1 MQRYILPLLLFLV
14 LLAPASSS
22 AAASPRPRIPLGAKV
37 ATVKKPTHVTHA
49 GDGSGRLFI
58 TEQEG
63 RIVIVKDG
71 VLLSAPFLDIRD
83 RVSCCGER
91 GLLSAA
97 FPPAYRGKQYFYV
110 NYTDH
115 AGDTKVARYRVT
127 KDADRADPASEE
139 IVLTVQQPYA
149 NHNGGQLAFGP
160 DGNLYIGMGDGGSG
174 NDPHGYGQ
182 KMSTLL
188 GKLLRIDVESGGR
201 PYAVPLSNPF
211 VGKKEVRPEIWASG
225 LRNPWRFS
233 FDRAAGDLFIADV
246 GQNRF
251 EEVNVQ
257 PASST
262 GGENYGWN
270 ILEGSHCFRSKTCDS
285 AGLVPPAAEYD
296 HDQGCSVTGG
306 MVYRGKAL
314 PHLQGAYVYG
324 DYCSGRIWGM
334 RRESGRWTTTELAD
348 TRLSISTFGE
358 DEAGE
363 VYVADHGKGGIYR
376 LKDIVGPG
384 R

>member
-1 MQRYILPLLLFLV
+1 MQGILLSLLLV
-14 LLAPASSS
+14 LLVPAASS
-22 AAASPRPRIPLGAKV
+22 AADAPGLRIAPGAKV

-49 GDGSGRLFI
+49 ADGSGRLFI

-71 VLLSAPFLDIRD
+71 VLLSDPFLDIRG

-91 GLLSAA
+91 GLLSVA
-97 FPPAYRGKQYFYV
+97 FPPAFREKRYFYV
-110 NYTDH
+110 NYTDT
-115 AGDTKVARYRVT
+115 AGDTKVARYRLT
-127 KDADRADPASEE
+127 KDGDRADPGSEE

-160 DGNLYIGMGDGGSG
+160 DGYLYIGMGDGGSA
-174 NDPHGYGQ
+174 NDPQGNGQ

-188 GKLLRIDVESGGR
+188 GKMLRIDVESGSR
-201 PYAVPLSNPF
+201 PYAVPSSNPF
-211 VGKKEVRPEIWASG
+211 AGKQGVRPEIWASG

-233 FDRAAGDLFIADV
+233 FDRATGDLFIADV
-246 GQNRF
+246 GQNRL

-257 PASST
+257 PSSSK

-270 ILEGSHCFRSKTCDS
+270 ILEGSRCLTSKTCGT
-285 AGLVPPAAEYD
+285 AGLAMPAAEYG
-296 HDQGCSVTGG
+296 HGQGCSVTGG

-314 PHLQGAYVYG
+314 TRLQGTYLYG
-324 DYCSGRIWGM
+324 DYCLGRIWGM
-334 RRESGRWTTTELAD
+334 RREAGRWTSVELAD
-348 TRLSISTFGE
+348 TGLSISTFGE

-363 VYVADHGKGGIYR
+363 LYVADHGKGVIYR
-376 LKDIVGPG
+376 LEG